1 MKKLPPILGL
11 KKPRAQ
17 GLGLKNSWAQGL
29 GLKTRKLGAE
39 ESEFN
44 PLSPMFSAR
53 LLQPVFFSPSSS
65 ARLLQPV
72 VFSPSSSAP
81 GFSPNTKP
89 EPPSDPTEGRF
100 GSWAFHYQFLKTDA
114 GTAVLEKSARVAR

>member
-1 MKKLPPILGL
+1 MKKLPPILGLKKPRAQGLGL

-39 ESEFN
+39 ESKFN

-72 VFSPSSSAP
+72 
-81 GFSPNTKP
+81 
-89 EPPSDPTEGRF
+89 
-100 GSWAFHYQFLKTDA
+100 
-114 GTAVLEKSARVAR
+114 

>member
-11 KKPRAQ
+11 KNPRAQ

-44 PLSPMFSAR
+44 PLSPMF
-53 LLQPVFFSPSSS
+53 S